1 MTGIEF
7 VIFGLLKA
15 ALTGAVI
22 GSVICLVCLNWDH
35 IRNWFQARVE
45 LKDRDIDNVGFS
57 VQERLATGNY
67 RTVYGIFN
75 KRTQQVL
82 DTESVSSQRV
92 DAQTAAVH
100 RDDKLVLF
108 PN

>member
-7 VIFGLLKA
+7 FLFGLLKA
-15 ALTGAVI
+15 ALTGAVV

-35 IRNWFQARVE
+35 ICNWFQARVA
-45 LKDRDIDNVGFS
+45 LKNRDIDNVGFS
-57 VQERLATGNY
+57 LQERLASGNY

-75 KRTQQVL
+75 QRTQQVL
-82 DTESVSSQRV
+82 DTESVSSQWV
-92 DAQTAAVH
+92 DAQTASVH
-100 RDDKLVLF
+100 RDGKLVLF